1 MSETKKEKELKN
13 KATKELMAKWRSE
26 YNMLCG
32 GVGKLGGQEV
42 IVTHRNPETGELWI
56 EPDGIWVDPD
66 KVDFSENPVP

>member
-1 MSETKKEKELKN
+1 
-13 KATKELMAKWRSE
+13 
-26 YNMLCG
+26 MLCG